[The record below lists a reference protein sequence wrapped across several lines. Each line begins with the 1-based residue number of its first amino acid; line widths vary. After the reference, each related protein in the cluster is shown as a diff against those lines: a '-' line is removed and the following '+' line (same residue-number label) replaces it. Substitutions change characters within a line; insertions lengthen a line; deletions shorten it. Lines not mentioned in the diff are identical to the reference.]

1 MQADDVRVLRHSA
14 VPTAAVGV
22 LCGVVGALVSGGKG
36 VLGAA
41 LAVLVVTVFF
51 MISTIVV
58 GRAARISAQRMMVT
72 ALVTYLVKVIALAVI
87 TAQFVGTTLFN
98 GRVFGFTA
106 IACVLTWCA
115 SQVHMWMRTKM
126 FYVEP
131 ASQSPV
137 VRDPVGK
144 L

>member
-1 MQADDVRVLRHSA
+1 MQADDVRVLRQSA

-22 LCGVVGALVSGGKG
+22 LCGVVGGLVRGEKG

-51 MISTIVV
+51 MISTVVV
-58 GRAARISAQRMMVT
+58 GRAARISPQTMMAT
-72 ALVTYLVKVIALAVI
+72 ALITYLVKVIALAVI
-87 TAQFVGTTLFN
+87 TAQFTDTTLFS
-98 GRVFGFTA
+98 GKVFGFTA

-115 SQVHMWMRTKM
+115 SQVRVWMRTKM

-131 ASQSPV
+131 ASQNPV